1 MLVSAVTFIVWDAL
15 LTVGDEVS
23 DIQLSWSMVLFDRV
37 TRLNYFGGTSPKI
50 IQWDIRI
57 DDHDTNSQHK
67 SWIHWLYVYVRY
79 VGVVGIA

>member
-1 MLVSAVTFIVWDAL
+1 
-15 LTVGDEVS
+15 
-23 DIQLSWSMVLFDRV
+23 MVLFDRV